1 MECKFRKSRN
11 REKRVILLDGQKILK
26 SKMFRYL
33 KSIIHKIGETE
44 DYVFLRIRA
53 RWMKG
58 RSTSRVSRDR
68 IIPIKLKDDF
78 NMNVIRPDRY

>member
-58 RSTSRVSRDR
+58 RSTSRVSCDR